1 MQVEAAPQGDEQRP
15 RLLFVSLRA
24 HPLLLFIAGE
34 DQVVRELRA
43 DETLVV
49 VRGRVN
55 QVAQYPLRRPLA
67 LGPRLPALV
76 LRDREQTRRR
86 LLDRPPEVFDKV
98 FPDSTSTFVL

>member
-55 QVAQYPLRRPLA
+55 QVAQYLLRRPLA

-86 LLDRPPEVFDKV
+86 LLDRPPEIGRASCRERV
-98 FPDSTSTFVL
+98 